1 LLNGLMAAFRTGQ
14 GGFKLHQGLRADDFD
29 SGAAIILH
37 PAAAIKV
44 KETSSMI
51 SLVELQ
57 RRIDAGDL
65 SADTAIAQSLEA
77 ITAQDKTIGAFVCRA
92 DHLRAASAGPLRGI
106 AVGIKDIMDT
116 SNFPTEM
123 GSPIYRGNRSRGDA
137 AVVMLLKQ
145 AGAGIVGKTTTT
157 AFAST
162 DPTATL
168 NPHNHGHTPG
178 GSSSGSAA
186 AVAAGMIPLALG
198 TQTGGSV
205 IRPAS
210 FCGVAAI
217 KPSYRLLPTVGVKCY
232 SWTLDTVGLFA
243 AGVRDVAHGLAAMT
257 GRSELLP
264 QASVPTPRIGIV
276 TQDFAGAPDASGG
289 EALRIATKAAER
301 AGASVRTLE
310 LPEIVAEAWRVHPVI
325 QEFEAHQALAWEYRE
340 NYDTVA
346 PLLRGRLDESKGTL
360 PAAYDEA
367 MRIASRARH
376 ALAKVFEEVDVLLTL
391 SAPGAAPKGLG
402 STGDARYNRLWT
414 LMGVPCVNVPAYVA
428 AGGLPVGVQ
437 VIARYGADAE
447 ALAAARFVEAALKT

>member
-1 LLNGLMAAFRTGQ
+1 
-14 GGFKLHQGLRADDFD
+14 
-29 SGAAIILH
+29 
-37 PAAAIKV
+37 
-44 KETSSMI
+44 MI
-51 SLVELQ
+51 SLTDLQ
-57 RRIDAGDL
+57 RRIDAGEL
-65 SADTAIAQSLEA
+65 SADAAIAQSLEA
-77 ITAQDKTIGAFVCRA
+77 IDAQEKTIGAFVCRA

-116 SNFPTEM
+116 ADFPTEM
-123 GSPIYRGNRSRGDA
+123 GSAIYRGHRSRGDS
-137 AVVMLLKQ
+137 AVVMMLKQ
-145 AGAGIVGKTTTT
+145 AGASIVGKTTTT

-168 NPHNHGHTPG
+168 NPHNHAHTPG

-186 AVAAGMIPLALG
+186 AVGAGMIPLALG

-243 AGVRDVAHGLAAMT
+243 ADVRDVAHGLAAMT
-257 GRSELLP
+257 GRAELLP
-264 QASVPTPRIGIV
+264 PATIAAPRIGVV
-276 TQDFAGAPDASGG
+276 TQDFAGAPDASGE
-289 EALRIATKAAER
+289 EALRIATRAAER
-301 AGASVRTLE
+301 AGATVRALD
-310 LPEIVAEAWRVHPVI
+310 LPEIVAEAWRVHPVV

-340 NYDTVA
+340 NYDAVA
-346 PLLRGRLDESKGTL
+346 PNLRGRLDESKGTP

-367 MRIASRARH
+367 MRISSRARH
-376 ALAKVFEEVDVLLTL
+376 ALAKVFEQVDVLLTL

-414 LMGVPCVNVPAYVA
+414 LMGVPCVNIPAYVA
-428 AGGLPVGVQ
+428 DGGLPVGVQ

-447 ALAAARFVEAALKT
+447 ALAAARFVEEALKRK

>member
-1 LLNGLMAAFRTGQ
+1 
-14 GGFKLHQGLRADDFD
+14 
-29 SGAAIILH
+29 
-37 PAAAIKV
+37 
-44 KETSSMI
+44 MI
-51 SLVELQ
+51 SLADLQ
-57 RRIDAGDL
+57 RRISSGDL
-65 SADTAIAQSLEA
+65 SADAAIAQSLDA
-77 ITAQDKTIGAFVCRA
+77 ITSQDKTIGAFVCRA
-92 DHLRAASAGPLRGI
+92 DRLRAASAGPLRGI

-123 GSPIYRGNRSRGDA
+123 GSPIYRGYRPRGDA
-137 AVVMLLKQ
+137 AVVMMLKQ
-145 AGAGIVGKTTTT
+145 AGASIVGKTTTT
-157 AFAST
+157 AFASI

-243 AGVRDVAHGLAAMT
+243 ASVRDVAHGLAAMT
-257 GRSELLP
+257 GRPELLP
-264 QASVPTPRIGIV
+264 RASVPTPRIGIV
-276 TQDFAGAPDASGG
+276 TQDFAGAPEASGG
-289 EALRIATKAAER
+289 EALQIATRAAEQAAATAR
-301 AGASVRTLE
+301 ALE

-325 QEFEAHQALAWEYRE
+325 QEFEAHQALAWEYHE
-340 NYDTVA
+340 HYDAVA
-346 PLLRGRLDESKGTL
+346 PNLRGRLDESKGGS
-360 PAAYDEA
+360 ACEYDEA
-367 MRIASRARH
+367 MHVASRARH

-414 LMGVPCVNVPAYVA
+414 LMGVPCVNIPTYVA

-437 VIARYGADAE
+437 VIARYGADEE
-447 ALAAARFVEAALKT
+447 ALAAARFVEEALKR